1 MTPKDILEA
10 YGIDFATL
18 KFQLKSPDTDDL
30 TESEVRERL
39 ATDEIVVDGEFVNDI
54 FLYGDTPHGWLELY
68 PECEGQVSRA
78 EGRCAQLG

>member
-39 ATDEIVVDGEFVNDI
+39 ATDEIVVDGELVNDI

-78 EGRCAQLG
+78 EGRCG

>member
-18 KFQLKSPDTDDL
+18 KFQLKSPDTDGL

-39 ATDEIVVDGEFVNDI
+39 ATDEIVVDGELVNDI

-78 EGRCAQLG
+78 EGRCG

>member
-18 KFQLKSPDTDDL
+18 KFQIKSPDTDDL

-39 ATDEIVVDGEFVNDI
+39 ATDEIVVDGELVNDI

-78 EGRCAQLG
+78 EGRCD

>member
-18 KFQLKSPDTDDL
+18 KFQLKNPDTDDL
-30 TESEVRERL
+30 TEYSEVRERL
-39 ATDEIVVDGEFVNDI
+39 ATDEIVVDGELVNDI

-68 PECEGQVSRA
+68 PESEGQVSRA
-78 EGRCAQLG
+78 EGRCG